1 MRLQFWHIVVL
12 VLLIVIL
19 FGAKRLP
26 DVASSVGKS
35 LKIFKKEVTD
45 LTREDDV
52 PAGTTTTTTPAG
64 TTTTTPTPVE
74 TTVRDEMRP
83 EFRPGG
89 DPGIAPTPP
98 GGPVSDQR

>member
-45 LTREDDV
+45 LTREDDAPV
-52 PAGTTTTTTPAG
+52 GTTTTTTPAG
-64 TTTTTPTPVE
+64 TTTTTPSA
-74 TTVRDEMRP
+74 TTVHDETRP
-83 EFRPGG
+83 EYRPGG

-98 GGPVSDQR
+98 ATPGSDQR

>member
-35 LKIFKKEVTD
+35 LKIFKKEVSD
-45 LTREDDV
+45 LTRDDDDT
-52 PAGTTTTTTPAG
+52 PGSTTTTHS
-64 TTTTTPTPVE
+64 
-74 TTVRDEMRP
+74 TVREEPRP

-89 DPGIAPTPP
+89 DPGTTPNPP
-98 GGPVSDQR
+98 GGPGSDQR